1 MKHII
6 GGLLLSV
13 CLLPALPVFGQAISE
28 IRQAVIVSVDAMQIR
43 VDPLTSKTY
52 LVNVQLQHEL
62 LQTEAAIEAFKASQA
77 SQGTPDSVLALLQAK
92 LQAKQQAVSK
102 ETMAPPGRDIG
113 TTSVPAK
120 YEAILKKQEELAK
133 SALEARALAA
143 IVANV
148 KLAGW
153 QALLGARYPAYGSR
167 VAPIWSSVPEYT
179 QGGTAHYNGTVF
191 GMAGDG
197 SDLAGS
203 VFLSADFG
211 RQSLEG
217 MFDFGSRNTLE
228 FGGQLKPSG
237 FAGEI
242 YRGGAFGGVA
252 ESGAISGGFYGLGA
266 EVAAGNW
273 SFNVVGGS
281 MAGEAAGVFGAAK

>member
-13 CLLPALPVFGQAISE
+13 CLLPALPVFGQAIPGLG
-28 IRQAVIVSVDAMQIR
+28 QAVIVGLDALQVR
-43 VDPLTSKTY
+43 VDPLTSGTY
-52 LVNVQLQHEL
+52 LVSVQLQHEL

-77 SQGTPDSVLALLQAK
+77 SQGTPDLKLAL

-113 TTSVPAK
+113 TTPAPAK

-191 GMAGDG
+191 GMAGNG
-197 SDLAGS
+197 SDLAGF